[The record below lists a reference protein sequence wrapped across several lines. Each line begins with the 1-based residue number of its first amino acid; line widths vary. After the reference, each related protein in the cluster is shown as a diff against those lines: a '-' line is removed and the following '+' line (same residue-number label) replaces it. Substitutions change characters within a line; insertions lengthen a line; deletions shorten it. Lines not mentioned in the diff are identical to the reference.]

1 MKQHVWSSYQETTH
15 HGPVLNLNTG
25 MADSAALSS
34 PPQLVLCLV
43 ISVAVPDPSC
53 MVPRH
58 TVVDVATSS
67 SIPPELPQAYPPF
80 VDVTAADNL
89 MSLFA
94 CCLPMSVIIL
104 ISNGKLN
111 LKQIISWLILMHCTN
126 KHPYKQK
133 WKATANYELNM
144 WAGTMILILK
154 TTTIRF

>member
-1 MKQHVWSSYQETTH
+1 MKQLPRNNPSRPRLESEHR
-15 HGPVLNLNTG
+15 HGWQRRLVEPP
-25 MADSAALSS
+25 SAG
-34 PPQLVLCLV
+34 PLV
-43 ISVAVPDPSC
+43 ISVAAPDPSF
-53 MVPRH
+53 MAPRH
-58 TVVDVATSS
+58 TAVNVTTSS
-67 SIPPELPQAYPPF
+67 SIPPELQHSHPPS
-80 VDVTAADNL
+80 VDVTTADNL